1 MSDDNPLFD
10 ECGKALDGVAMNS
23 VDILQQKFAVKFRGY
38 DVQDVDEFLE
48 VVANEMEQLINDNT
62 RMQHDISLNRNE
74 LELYK
79 KKEQSINATLVTVQE
94 MAGSLKKNA
103 VKEAETIVNSSR
115 MESDNL
121 LLETR
126 QNCDA
131 LREEIRP
138 LKEEARAEAQRIIDE
153 AKKQKDEILRGL
165 DQLSEDALLEAQKT
179 IDDSKLEAERTNDDT
194 IKKMA
199 QIEEEINV
207 LTQRKVQFQAALKSL
222 IETHQRLLE
231 DESNND

>member
-1 MSDDNPLFD
+1 MSDDNYLFD
-10 ECGKALDGVAMNS
+10 EDGKTLDGVAMNS
-23 VDILQQKFAVKFRGY
+23 VDILHQKFAVKFRGY

-62 RMQHDISLNRNE
+62 RKHQDISLYRKE

-79 KKEQSINATLVTVQE
+79 KKEESINAALVTVQE
-94 MAGSLKKNA
+94 MAGEMKKNA

-131 LREEIRP
+131 LREEVKSI
-138 LKEEARAEAQRIIDE
+138 KEESSAEAQRIIEE
-153 AKKQKDEILRGL
+153 AKKQKDEILREL
-165 DQLSEDALLEAQKT
+165 DQLKEGALVESQII
-179 IDDSKLEAERTNDDT
+179 IDDSKLEAGRINDDVL
-194 IKKMA
+194 KEKA
-199 QIEEEINV
+199 QIEAEIDL
-207 LTQRKVQFQAALKSL
+207 LTQRKVQFQVALKSL
-222 IETHQRLLE
+222 IETHLELLE
-231 DESNND
+231 DESNNN

>member
-10 ECGKALDGVAMNS
+10 EAGKALDGVAMNS

-62 RMQHDISLNRNE
+62 RMQQDISLYRKE

-79 KKEQSINATLVTVQE
+79 KKEESINATLVTVQE

-115 MESDNL
+115 LESDNL

-138 LKEEARAEAQRIIDE
+138 LKEEAMAEAQRIIDE
-153 AKKQKDEILRGL
+153 AKKQENDILREL
-165 DQLSEDALLEAQKT
+165 DQLNEDALVEAQK
-179 IDDSKLEAERTNDDT
+179 IVDNSNIEAERINGDT
-194 IKKMA
+194 INRRA
-199 QIEEEINV
+199 QIEEEIN
-207 LTQRKVQFQAALKSL
+207 LLKQEKVQFQDTLKSL
-222 IETHQRLLE
+222 IETHLKLLE
-231 DESNND
+231 NESNND

>member
-10 ECGKALDGVAMNS
+10 EGGKALDGVAMNS

-62 RMQHDISLNRNE
+62 RMQQDISLYRKE

-79 KKEQSINATLVTVQE
+79 KKEESINATLVTVQE

-115 MESDNL
+115 LESDNL

-138 LKEEARAEAQRIIDE
+138 LKEEAMAEAQRIIDE
-153 AKKQKDEILRGL
+153 AKKQENDILREL
-165 DQLSEDALLEAQKT
+165 DQLNEDALVEAQK
-179 IDDSKLEAERTNDDT
+179 IVDNSNIEAERINGDT
-194 IKKMA
+194 INRRA
-199 QIEEEINV
+199 QIEEEIN
-207 LTQRKVQFQAALKSL
+207 LLKQEKVQFQDTLKSL
-222 IETHQRLLE
+222 IETHLKLLE
-231 DESNND
+231 NESNND

>member
-10 ECGKALDGVAMNS
+10 EGGKALDGVAMNS

-38 DVQDVDEFLE
+38 DAQDVDEFLE

-62 RMQHDISLNRNE
+62 RMQQDISLYRKE

-79 KKEQSINATLVTVQE
+79 KKEESINATLVTVQE

-103 VKEAETIVNSSR
+103 VKEAENIVNSSR
-115 MESDNL
+115 LESDNL
-121 LLETR
+121 LLDTR

-138 LKEEARAEAQRIIDE
+138 LKEEAMAEAQRIIDE
-153 AKKQKDEILRGL
+153 AKKQENDILREL
-165 DQLSEDALLEAQKT
+165 DQLNEDALVEAQK
-179 IDDSKLEAERTNDDT
+179 IVDNSNIEAERINVDT
-194 IKKMA
+194 INRRA
-199 QIEEEINV
+199 QIEEEIN
-207 LTQRKVQFQAALKSL
+207 LLKQEKVQFQDTLKSL
-222 IETHQRLLE
+222 IETHLKLLE
-231 DESNND
+231 NESNND

>member
-10 ECGKALDGVAMNS
+10 EGGKALDGVAMNS

-48 VVANEMEQLINDNT
+48 VVANEVEQLTNDNT
-62 RMQHDISLNRNE
+62 QMQHDISLYRKE

-79 KKEQSINATLVTVQE
+79 KKEESINATLVTVQE

-103 VKEAETIVNSSR
+103 VEEAETIVDSSR
-115 MESDNL
+115 LESDNL

-138 LKEEARAEAQRIIDE
+138 LKEEAMAEAQRIIDE
-153 AKKQKDEILRGL
+153 AKKQENDILREL
-165 DQLSEDALLEAQKT
+165 DQLNEDALVEAQK
-179 IDDSKLEAERTNDDT
+179 IVDNSNIEAERINGDT
-194 IKKMA
+194 INRRA
-199 QIEEEINV
+199 QIEEEIN
-207 LTQRKVQFQAALKSL
+207 LLKQEKVQFQDTLKSL
-222 IETHQRLLE
+222 IETHLKLLE
-231 DESNND
+231 NESNND

>member
-10 ECGKALDGVAMNS
+10 EGGKALDGVAMNS

-38 DVQDVDEFLE
+38 DAQDVDEFLE

-62 RMQHDISLNRNE
+62 RKHQEVSLYRKE

-79 KKEQSINATLVTVQE
+79 KKEESINAALVTVQE
-94 MAGSLKKNA
+94 MAGEMKKNA
-103 VKEAETIVNSSR
+103 VKEAETIVDSSR

-126 QNCDA
+126 QNCDV
-131 LREEIRP
+131 LREEVRP
-138 LKEEARAEAQRIIDE
+138 LKEEARAEAQRIVDE
-153 AKKQKDEILRGL
+153 AKKQEDEILREL
-165 DQLSEDALLEAQKT
+165 DQLKEGALVESQKI
-179 IDDSKLEAERTNDDT
+179 IDDSKLEAGRINDDA
-194 IKKMA
+194 IKEKA
-199 QIEEEINV
+199 QIEEEIDLLN
-207 LTQRKVQFQAALKSL
+207 QRKVQFQVALKSL
-222 IETHQRLLE
+222 IETHLEHLE

>member
-10 ECGKALDGVAMNS
+10 EGGKALDGVAMNS

-62 RMQHDISLNRNE
+62 RMQQDISLYRKE

-79 KKEQSINATLVTVQE
+79 KKEESINATLVTVQE

-115 MESDNL
+115 LESDNL

-138 LKEEARAEAQRIIDE
+138 LKEEAMAEAQRIIDE
-153 AKKQKDEILRGL
+153 AKKQENDILREL
-165 DQLSEDALLEAQKT
+165 DQLNEDALVEAQK
-179 IDDSKLEAERTNDDT
+179 IVDNSNIEAERINGDT
-194 IKKMA
+194 INRRA

-207 LTQRKVQFQAALKSL
+207 LKQEKVQFQDTLKSL
-222 IETHQRLLE
+222 IETHLKLLE
-231 DESNND
+231 NESNND

>member
-10 ECGKALDGVAMNS
+10 EAGKALDGVAMNS
-23 VDILQQKFAVKFRGY
+23 IDVLQQKFTVKFRGY

-48 VVANEMEQLINDNT
+48 VVANEMELLINDNT
-62 RMQHDISLNRNE
+62 QMQHDISLYKKE

-79 KKEQSINATLVTVQE
+79 KKEESINATLVTVQE

-103 VKEAETIVNSSR
+103 VEEAETIVDSSR
-115 MESDNL
+115 LESDNL

-138 LKEEARAEAQRIIDE
+138 LKEEAMAEAQRIIDE
-153 AKKQKDEILRGL
+153 AKKQENDILREL
-165 DQLSEDALLEAQKT
+165 DQLNEDALVEAQK
-179 IDDSKLEAERTNDDT
+179 IVDNSNIEAERINGDT
-194 IKKMA
+194 INRRA
-199 QIEEEINV
+199 QIEEEIN
-207 LTQRKVQFQAALKSL
+207 LLKQEKVQFQDTLKSL
-222 IETHQRLLE
+222 IETHLKLLE
-231 DESNND
+231 NESNND

>member
-10 ECGKALDGVAMNS
+10 EGGKALDGVAMNS

-62 RMQHDISLNRNE
+62 RMQQDISLYRKE

-79 KKEQSINATLVTVQE
+79 KKEESINATLVTVQE

-115 MESDNL
+115 LESDNL

-153 AKKQKDEILRGL
+153 AKKQKDEILRDL
-165 DQLSEDALLEAQKT
+165 DQLKEDALVEAQKT
-179 IDDSKLEAERTNDDT
+179 IDDSKLEAGRTNDAA
-194 IKKMA
+194 IKKMT
-199 QIEEEINV
+199 QIEEEIDV
-207 LTQRKVQFQAALKSL
+207 LTQRKVKFQAALKSL

>member
-10 ECGKALDGVAMNS
+10 EGGKALDGVAMNS

-38 DVQDVDEFLE
+38 DAQDVDEFLE

-62 RMQHDISLNRNE
+62 RKHQEVSLYRKE

-79 KKEQSINATLVTVQE
+79 KKEESINATLVTVQE

-115 MESDNL
+115 LESDNL

-153 AKKQKDEILRGL
+153 SKKQKDEILREL
-165 DQLSEDALLEAQKT
+165 DQLKEDALVEAQKT
-179 IDDSKLEAERTNDDT
+179 IDDSKLEAGRTNDAA
-194 IKKMA
+194 IKKMT
-199 QIEEEINV
+199 QIEEEIDV